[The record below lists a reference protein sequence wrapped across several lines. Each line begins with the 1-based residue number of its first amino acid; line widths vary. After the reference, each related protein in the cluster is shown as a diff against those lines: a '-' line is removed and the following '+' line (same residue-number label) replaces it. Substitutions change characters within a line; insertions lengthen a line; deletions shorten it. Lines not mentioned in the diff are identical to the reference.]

1 MEFVFVI
8 PRAALFPECAP
19 HGLAL
24 FGSLSE
30 GKAPGGGGAW
40 DPTTFETVVK
50 TEGFFVEREYAERTP
65 SLKQVIPYTLV
76 VKKGDVLLLQRT
88 KGGGESRLHG
98 KYSLGVGGHVNPVDA
113 MESEPGAPSGEWRRI
128 LDPLPAATR
137 REVMEEELT
146 VTGATR
152 LTPVGIL
159 NDDTNPVGAVHVGL
173 VQVLELLDGDAQIR
187 EIDQLRGEFVTP
199 DHLRSQAEEGANF
212 ETWSNLLIPQLDH
225 LLSLSAEGVSAPG
238 EGAPRDG
245 ATARNETDSSE
256 TQVSEKPRI
265 VSTHS

>member
-8 PRAALFPECAP
+8 PRTALFPECAP

-24 FGSLSE
+24 FGSRHE
-30 GKAPGGGGAW
+30 HGADSDSAW
-40 DPTTFETVVK
+40 NQATFETVVK
-50 TEGFFVEREYAERTP
+50 TEGFFVERAYAERTP

-113 MESEPGAPSGEWRRI
+113 MESEPGVPSGEWRRI

-137 REVMEEELT
+137 REVMDEELT

-152 LTPVGIL
+152 LTAVGLL

-187 EIDQLRGEFVTP
+187 EVDQLRGEFVTP

-212 ETWSNLLIPQLDH
+212 ETWSRLLIPQLDH
-225 LLSLSAEGVSAPG
+225 LLSLSKSSDVAPEDG
-238 EGAPRDG
+238 TPTRD
-245 ATARNETDSSE
+245 ESDSSK
-256 TQVSEKPRI
+256 TQVSEKPRT